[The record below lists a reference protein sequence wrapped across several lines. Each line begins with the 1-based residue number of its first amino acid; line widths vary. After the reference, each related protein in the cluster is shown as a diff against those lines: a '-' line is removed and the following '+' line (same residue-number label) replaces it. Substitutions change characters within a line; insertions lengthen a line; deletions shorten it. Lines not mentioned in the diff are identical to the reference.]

1 MGFFS
6 PSKLVGWRIW
16 RAGEACGGRRQEG
29 GGKRGENF
37 VRDENYYSRVRSR
50 NTCLYVCLY
59 YELVEYVMY
68 PLCYSR
74 VVRIVEYVVYPGANC
89 YA

>member
-1 MGFFS
+1 M
-6 PSKLVGWRIW
+6 WRE
-16 RAGEACGGRRQEG
+16 EA

-74 VVRIVEYVVYPGANC
+74 VVRIVEYVVYAGLTAMHSTLS
-89 YA
+89 YTTTS

>member
-1 MGFFS
+1 M
-6 PSKLVGWRIW
+6 WRE
-16 RAGEACGGRRQEG
+16 EA

-68 PLCYSR
+68 PLCYSSSTHSR
-74 VVRIVEYVVYPGANC
+74 VCCVRGANC